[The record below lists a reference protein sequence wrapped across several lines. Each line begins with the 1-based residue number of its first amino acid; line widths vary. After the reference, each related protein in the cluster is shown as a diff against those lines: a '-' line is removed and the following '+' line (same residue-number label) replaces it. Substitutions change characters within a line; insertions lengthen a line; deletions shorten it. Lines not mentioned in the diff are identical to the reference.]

1 MCWLAGIPDALQLRD
16 LRRTA
21 TIEEA
26 ESGATEKELAA
37 SRAWSTKHAARML
50 DVYAPNSFAMVKA
63 GHDKRPR
70 NLKGPK
76 V

>member
-1 MCWLAGIPDALQLRD
+1 M
-16 LRRTA
+16 RRTA
-21 TIEEA
+21 TSEEA
-26 ESGATEKELAA
+26 EHGATEKELAA
-37 SRAWSTKHAARML
+37 ARGWSTKTAARML
-50 DVYAPNSFAMVKA
+50 DTYAPNNFGMAKA